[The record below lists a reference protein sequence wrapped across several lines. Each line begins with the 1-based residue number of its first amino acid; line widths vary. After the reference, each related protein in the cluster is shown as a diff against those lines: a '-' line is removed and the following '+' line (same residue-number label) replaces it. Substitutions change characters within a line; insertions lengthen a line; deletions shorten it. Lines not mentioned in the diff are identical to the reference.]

1 MASSNEVF
9 INPVGLD
16 SDTSAFDSTTSGIS
30 NIKANGVLE
39 VKKKTILDS
48 MDTMI
53 FIIETFNQCVEEYV
67 ALSNKDVEE
76 IKSMKEQWVMTDT
89 KIASD
94 IEGK

>member
-9 INPVGLD
+9 IDPVGLD
-16 SDTSAFDSTTSGIS
+16 SDISAFEDTTSDIS
-30 NIKANGVLE
+30 NINATNVLE

-48 MDTMI
+48 MDKMI
-53 FIIETFNQCVEEYV
+53 SIIEDFNQCVEEYV
-67 ALSNKDVEE
+67 ALSNKDVDEV
-76 IKSMKEQWVMTDT
+76 KSIKEQWVMTDT

>member
-9 INPVGLD
+9 IDPVGLD
-16 SDTSAFDSTTSGIS
+16 SDVSAFEDTTSDIS
-30 NIKANGVLE
+30 NINATSALE

-53 FIIETFNQCVEEYV
+53 SIIETFNQCVEQYV
-67 ALSNKDVEE
+67 ALANKDVDEV
-76 IKSMKEQWVMTDT
+76 KSIKEQWVMTDT